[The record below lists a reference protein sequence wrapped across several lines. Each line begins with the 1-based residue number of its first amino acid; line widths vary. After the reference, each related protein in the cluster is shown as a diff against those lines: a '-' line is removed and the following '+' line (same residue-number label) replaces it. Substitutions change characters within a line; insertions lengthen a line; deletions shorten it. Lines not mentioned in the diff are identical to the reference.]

1 MAEEEAPKF
10 EQSLA
15 ELQQIVAQLEA
26 GSLELEQS
34 LAEFERGVK
43 LLRTCYR
50 VLEEAEQKIE
60 LLVGF
65 DWPQGEPVTEPFDA
79 TATYD
84 AKAQTVGRRMRT
96 SRKSAAKPP
105 PGGSLA
111 GRGFRNGG
119 IVLIATGDD

>member
-1 MAEEEAPKF
+1 MAEEEPPKF

-65 DWPQGEPVTEPFDA
+65 DAQGKPVTEAFDA

-84 AKAQTVGRRMRT
+84 AKAQTVGRRKST
-96 SRKSAAKPP
+96 RKSAAKPAAEAP
-105 PGGSLA
+105 APAEDSETGGL
-111 GRGFRNGG
+111 F
-119 IVLIATGDD
+119 